1 MPPYNPPVLAP
12 NGARPQGVP
21 VSASP
26 FSYDLVTIGS
36 GPGGYVAA
44 IRAAQLGLRTAI
56 VEKDARVPGVGL
68 GGTCNHRGCIPT
80 KAMLKSATLLT
91 EARAAAE
98 FGVKTAGVELD
109 FAAVGK
115 FRDKL
120 VFKGARGVEYQM
132 KKHKIDVHAG
142 HGRLAGPNAV
152 VVSDG
157 GGETRLETK
166 NVLIATGSVP
176 RDLPFLK
183 ADGERILNSDHILKI
198 PSVPASLLVIGSGA
212 VGAEFASCFSRFGS
226 KTILVEVL
234 PRLLPVED
242 EEISKEIE
250 RSFRKKGIEC
260 HTKTAVE
267 SATPNPD
274 GSVTV
279 AAKGPEG
286 APLSWTVEKVLLA
299 VGRKPVTDGLGLE
312 TAGVST
318 EKGYVAVDER
328 QGTNVPNVWAIGD
341 VTPTIWLAH
350 VASAEGIVAAETI
363 AGYPTVPINRD
374 QVPGC
379 TYCDPEVASIGLT
392 EAKARERGYDVAVGK
407 FGFQVLAKSAME
419 HTNEGFVKV
428 VSEKRFDEILGVH
441 IIGPHATELISEAA
455 ALLRCEATTEEMIRT
470 IHAHPTLSEALH
482 EAAEAVHGQNIHG

>member
-1 MPPYNPPVLAP
+1 M
-12 NGARPQGVP
+12 
-21 VSASP
+21 SASP
-26 FSYDLVTIGS
+26 FSYDLVIIGS

-68 GGTCNHRGCIPT
+68 GGTCLHRGCIPT

-98 FGVKTAGVELD
+98 FGVRTAGVELD
-109 FAAVGK
+109 FPAVAK
-115 FRDKL
+115 FRDKV

-132 KKHKIDVHAG
+132 KKNKVDVHAG
-142 HGRLAGPNAV
+142 RGRLAGRNAV
-152 VVSDG
+152 IVTGD

-183 ADGERILNSDHILKI
+183 ADGERILNSDHILKAT
-198 PSVPASLLVIGSGA
+198 SVPKSLLVIGSGA
-212 VGAEFASCFSRFGS
+212 VGAEFASCFSRYGA
-226 KTILVEVL
+226 KTVLVEVL

-250 RSFRKKGIEC
+250 KSFRRKGIEC
-260 HTKTAVE
+260 HVKTGVE
-267 SATPNPD
+267 SVTPNAD
-274 GSVTV
+274 GTVTV
-279 AAKGPEG
+279 AAKGPDG
-286 APLSWTVEKVLLA
+286 GPLSWTVEEVLLA
-299 VGRKPVTDGLGLE
+299 VGRRPVTEGLGLE
-312 TAGVST
+312 TAGIAT
-318 EKGYVAVDER
+318 DRGYVVVDKWQR
-328 QGTNVPNVWAIGD
+328 TNVPNVWAIGD

-350 VASAEGIVAAETI
+350 VASAEGIVAAEVM
-363 AGYPTVPINRD
+363 AGYPTHAINRD

-428 VSEKRFDEILGVH
+428 VSEKKYDEILGVH
-441 IIGPHATELISEAA
+441 IVGPHATELISEAS

-482 EAAEAVHGQNIHG
+482 EAAEAVHGHNIHG